1 MKKTLKVK
9 GMHCKSCDILVEDSL
24 SDLEGLQN
32 SKSNH
37 QEDFVEV
44 EFDESKVNIDQI
56 KKVIID
62 EGYEVE

>member
-37 QEDFVEV
+37 
-44 EFDESKVNIDQI
+44 
-56 KKVIID
+56 KKILLRLNLMNQK
-62 EGYEVE
+62 

>member
-24 SDLEGLQN
+24 SDLEGLQS

-37 QEDFVEV
+37 QEGYVDV
-44 EFDESKVNIDQI
+44 EFDESKVNIEQI